1 MRKNKVLW
9 GILLLGGAGL
19 AMAFPEQTASGAE
32 VGLELC
38 LNRVIP
44 SLFPMMVISVM
55 AVESG
60 LANTIGNRLAPVSE
74 RLFGLPGQAAA
85 ALLLSLMGG
94 YPAGAKAVVGLYE
107 SGAVTREQA
116 GRMALFCFC
125 AGPAFLIGMVGG
137 VTGSPVGGWLLMA
150 VQAVAVCVTGI
161 LVCRIKPLASQ
172 ERFFS
177 TAVTR
182 DKGAS
187 EIIVASVRKSAD
199 AMLQVCLYVVIFSAV
214 RNLTEAVGATD
225 IIVSALTSAGL
236 SRQTAQAVLPVLF
249 EVTGGC
255 ISAARAGLPMI
266 AFAVGFGGLSVQTQ
280 VLAIT
285 EKLNVN
291 KPAFMLARLFQ
302 GTLSAVL
309 TAAAMRFM
317 PESVSVSAD
326 FSAVRLSGSPEGA
339 VMLMVMCVM
348 FVLCVPSPDGCP
360 AAEKQKRGQGEPVL

>member
-9 GILLLGGAGL
+9 GIFLLGGAGL
-19 AMAFPEQTASGAE
+19 AMTFPEQTASGVKE
-32 VGLELC
+32 GLELC

-44 SLFPMMVISVM
+44 SLFTMMVISVM

-60 LANTIGNRLAPVSE
+60 LADTAGRRLAPLSE

-94 YPAGAKAVVGLYE
+94 YPAGAKAVAGLYE
-107 SGAVTREQA
+107 RGAVTREQA

-137 VTGSPVGGWLLMA
+137 VTGSPAAGWLLMA
-150 VQAVAVCVTGI
+150 VQAVSVCVTGI
-161 LVCRIKPLASQ
+161 IVCRIKPLAPQ
-172 ERFFS
+172 GQACAAMNAEG
-177 TAVTR
+177 
-182 DKGAS
+182 KGAS
-187 EIIVASVRKSAD
+187 EIIVSSVRKTAD
-199 AMLQVCLYVVIFSAV
+199 AMLQVCLYVVIFSVV
-214 RNLTEAVGATD
+214 RSLTDRVGLTGVIA
-225 IIVSALTSAGL
+225 SALTSAGV
-236 SRQTAQAVLPVLF
+236 SEHTAQAVLPVLF

-291 KPAFMLARLFQ
+291 KPAFVLARLFQ
-302 GTLSAVL
+302 GTLSAAL
-309 TAAAMRFM
+309 TTAALRLM

-326 FSAVRLSGSPEGA
+326 FTAVRLSGSPEGA
-339 VMLMVMCVM
+339 VMLMIMCAM
-348 FVLCVPSPDGCP
+348 FVLCVPAGERD
-360 AAEKQKRGQGEPVL
+360 KRKRGQVKPIL